1 MAALAGDTM
10 ERLGPFKRAALV
22 ITGVVLGIVFGG
34 AVAAWLAQSRLN
46 EAEPLPPAKGER
58 APDTRADAAPPASI
72 ARAPHGAA

>member
-1 MAALAGDTM
+1 M

-46 EAEPLPPAKGER
+46 EAAPLPPAKGER
-58 APDTRADAAPPASI
+58 APDTRADASWPAAPV
-72 ARAPHGAA
+72 ARTPHGAA